1 MEIAIIADDNKKE
14 LLVDL
19 CIAYSGILTKH
30 RIHSTAKT
38 AKYISVHSGLLVS
51 EILTTG
57 ALGGIEQ
64 LTSRISY
71 NEIDILIFLRDPA
84 SAHEYSRTAEVEML
98 RMCDL
103 HNIPMATNL
112 STAEVLIRALGQG
125 DFDWREVENPRSTY
139 NRRKVKIGRA

>member
-14 LLVDL
+14 LTVDF

-30 RIHSTAKT
+30 RIYSTAKT
-38 AKYISVHSGLLVS
+38 AKYIAEQTGLVVS

-71 NEIDILIFLRDPA
+71 NEIDILIFFRDPS
-84 SAHEYSRTAEVEML
+84 SAHEYSRVAEIEML

-103 HNIPMATNL
+103 QISLLRPI
-112 STAEVLIRALGQG
+112 SRQ
-125 DFDWREVENPRSTY
+125 PKY
-139 NRRKVKIGRA
+139 